1 MGVGAVYSDT
11 LVQWIGGSD
20 MTFDPWVLE
29 HPVQVLLITYAFGM
43 FMGATMFR
51 R

>member
-1 MGVGAVYSDT
+1 
-11 LVQWIGGSD
+11 

-29 HPVQVLLITYAFGM
+29 HPVQVLLFTYAFGM
-43 FMGATMFR
+43 FVGYMLR